1 MRTINFGSRVVM
13 LTTAI
18 VLASGEL
25 SSASEAVTDTAFRYS
40 TPQTGSLML
49 GPTDFEPE
57 KSGLEYSKNGG
68 FIIST
73 TGDAEVCFI
82 APLHLPQQAR
92 FERMTMFYSRAADAA
107 VGANLRRVNVEGAN
121 YDLLANPAFLPGPI
135 TVRGKVSYAAN
146 AAASVINNRLY
157 NYSTRLC
164 LTKNAAFYNLRIDYT
179 YSNAGD

>member
-1 MRTINFGSRVVM
+1 MRTTDFASRVAM
-13 LTTAI
+13 LATAI
-18 VLASGEL
+18 ILASGEL

-40 TPQTGSLML
+40 TPQTGYLML
-49 GPTDFEPE
+49 GPADFEPE
-57 KSGLEYSKNGG
+57 KPGLQYSKDGG
-68 FIIST
+68 FLIYT
-73 TGDAEVCFI
+73 TGDAEVCFN

-92 FERMTMFYSRAADAA
+92 FERMTMFYSRAAGAA
-107 VGANLRRVNVEGAN
+107 VGANLRRINAEGTN
-121 YDLLANPAFLPGPI
+121 YDLLANPTFSPGPI

-179 YSNAGD
+179 YMNAGD